1 MIDENLISVENVKK
15 YFPVYKGTLLRSLA
29 GKVRAVDGVTF
40 AVPRNTTFGLVG
52 ESGCGKTTLAR
63 MLLRME
69 RPTEGAMFF
78 RGDDIHDLRG
88 DRLKAYRRSVQAV
101 FQDPYASLSPRMQV
115 WEIVGEPLI
124 GLGGLSMKEI
134 KRRSGELLEQVGLQ
148 AAMIQQYPHQFSGG
162 QRQRIAVARAL
173 AASPELLVLDEP
185 VSALDV
191 SIRAQIMNL
200 LHDLQKELNL
210 TIVIIAHDLAVVRYM
225 SDQIAVMYLGT
236 IVESGPPDELYSNPQ
251 HPYTQALLAAV
262 LSVEILE
269 DPGTMD
275 IKLHGEVPSSLN
287 PPTGCRFHPRC
298 PYAFDKCS
306 QVTPRLE
313 EKSPGHMVA
322 CHLYD

>member
-1 MIDENLISVENVKK
+1 MISKNLISVENVKK
-15 YFPVYKGTLLRSLA
+15 YFPIYKGTLVRSNA
-29 GKVRAVDGVTF
+29 GSVRAVDGVTF
-40 AVPRNTTFGLVG
+40 TVPQGTTFGLVG

-69 RPTEGAMFF
+69 RPTDGAMFF
-78 RGDDIHDLRG
+78 RGDDIHTLRG

-148 AAMIQQYPHQFSGG
+148 SAAIQQYPHQFSGG

-173 AASPELLVLDEP
+173 ASSPELVVLDEP

-200 LHDLQKELNL
+200 LHGVQKEFNL
-210 TIVIIAHDLAVVRYM
+210 TMVIIAHDLAVVRYM
-225 SDQIAVMYLGT
+225 SDEVAVMYLGT

-262 LSVEILE
+262 LSVDVLKDQAKME
-269 DPGTMD
+269 P
-275 IKLHGEVPSSLN
+275 KLHGEVPSPLN
-287 PPTGCRFHPRC
+287 PPSGCRFHPRC

-306 QVTPRLE
+306 QVTPQLQ
-313 EKSPGHMVA
+313 EKSPGHLVA